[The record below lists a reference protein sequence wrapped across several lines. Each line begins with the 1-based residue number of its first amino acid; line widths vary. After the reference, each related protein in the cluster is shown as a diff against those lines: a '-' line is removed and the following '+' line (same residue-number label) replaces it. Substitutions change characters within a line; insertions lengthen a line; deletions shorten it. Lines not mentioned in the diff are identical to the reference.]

1 MKRTSSMVVLLIVVV
16 AVVWLHLSVIN
27 KFITEVYETADSVSE
42 ILNSDAADRELL
54 LSYMYKIDEL
64 LEKNKVW
71 LGMSI
76 DSKISD
82 DIDIS
87 WTKCVGYLKNNDIS
101 EFKIEFSALKDLF
114 KQLSGNEK
122 LSLDELL

>member
-27 KFITEVYETADSVSE
+27 KFITKVYETADSVSE

-87 WTKCVGYLKNNDIS
+87 WTKCVGYLENDDIN
-101 EFKIEFSALKDLF
+101 EFKIEFYALKDLF

>member
-1 MKRTSSMVVLLIVVV
+1 MVVLLIVVV

>member
-1 MKRTSSMVVLLIVVV
+1 MKRTSSMVVLLLVVI

-27 KFITEVYETADSVSE
+27 KFITEVYKTADSVSE

-87 WTKCVGYLKNNDIS
+87 WKKCVGYLENDDIS

>member
-1 MKRTSSMVVLLIVVV
+1 MVVLLIVVV

-87 WTKCVGYLKNNDIS
+87 WTKCVGYLENDDIN
-101 EFKIEFSALKDLF
+101 EFKIEFYALKDLF

>member
-1 MKRTSSMVVLLIVVV
+1 M
-16 AVVWLHLSVIN
+16 WLHLSVIN
-27 KFITEVYETADSVSE
+27 KFITKVYETADSVSE

-87 WTKCVGYLKNNDIS
+87 WTKCVGYLENDDIN
-101 EFKIEFSALKDLF
+101 EFKIEFYALKDLF

>member
-1 MKRTSSMVVLLIVVV
+1 MVVLLIVVV

-87 WTKCVGYLKNNDIS
+87 WTKCVGYLENDDIN

>member
-1 MKRTSSMVVLLIVVV
+1 MVVLLIVVV

-87 WTKCVGYLKNNDIS
+87 WTKCVGYLENDDIS

>member
-1 MKRTSSMVVLLIVVV
+1 MKRTSSMVVLLLVVI

-87 WTKCVGYLKNNDIS
+87 WTKCVGYLENDDIS

>member
-27 KFITEVYETADSVSE
+27 KFITKVYETADSVSE

-64 LEKNKVW
+64 LENNKVW
-71 LGMSI
+71 LGKSI

-87 WTKCVGYLKNNDIS
+87 WTKCVGYLENDDIN
-101 EFKIEFSALKDLF
+101 EFKIEFYALKDLF

>member
-27 KFITEVYETADSVSE
+27 KFITEVDETADSVSE

-87 WTKCVGYLKNNDIS
+87 WTKCVGYLENDDIN
-101 EFKIEFSALKDLF
+101 EFKIEFYALKDLF

>member
-64 LEKNKVW
+64 LEKNNVW

>member
-27 KFITEVYETADSVSE
+27 KFITKVYETADSVSE

-64 LEKNKVW
+64 LEKNNVW

>member
-1 MKRTSSMVVLLIVVV
+1 MVVLLLVVI

-27 KFITEVYETADSVSE
+27 KFITEVYKTADSVSE

-87 WTKCVGYLKNNDIS
+87 WTKCVGYLENDDIS

>member
-1 MKRTSSMVVLLIVVV
+1 MKRTSSMIVLLIIVI
-16 AVVWLHLSVIN
+16 AVVQLHLSIIN
-27 KFITEVYETADSVSE
+27 KFITEVDETADSVSE
-42 ILNSDAADRELL
+42 VLNTSAEDRELL
-54 LSYMYKIDEL
+54 LSCMYKIGEL

-87 WTKCVGYLKNNDIS
+87 WTKCVGYLENDDIS

>member
-1 MKRTSSMVVLLIVVV
+1 MIVLLIIVI
-16 AVVWLHLSVIN
+16 AVVQLHLSIIN
-27 KFITEVYETADSVSE
+27 KFITEVDETADSVSE
-42 ILNSDAADRELL
+42 VLNTSAEDRELL
-54 LSYMYKIDEL
+54 LSCMYKIGEL

-87 WTKCVGYLKNNDIS
+87 WTKCVGYLENDDIS

>member
-1 MKRTSSMVVLLIVVV
+1 MKRTSSMVVLLLVVI

-27 KFITEVYETADSVSE
+27 KFITKVYETADSVSE

-87 WTKCVGYLKNNDIS
+87 WTKCVGYLENDDIN
-101 EFKIEFSALKDLF
+101 EFKIEFYALKDLF

>member
-27 KFITEVYETADSVSE
+27 KFITKVYETADSVSE

-87 WTKCVGYLKNNDIS
+87 WTKCVGYLENDDIS

>member
-1 MKRTSSMVVLLIVVV
+1 MKRTSSMVVLLLVVV

-27 KFITEVYETADSVSE
+27 KFITKVYETADSVSE

-87 WTKCVGYLKNNDIS
+87 WTKCVGYLENDDIN
-101 EFKIEFSALKDLF
+101 EFKIEFYALKDLF

>member
-1 MKRTSSMVVLLIVVV
+1 MIVLLIIVI
-16 AVVWLHLSVIN
+16 AVVQLHLSIIN
-27 KFITEVYETADSVSE
+27 KFITEVDETADSVSE
-42 ILNSDAADRELL
+42 VLNSSAEDRELL
-54 LSYMYKIDEL
+54 LSCMYKIGEL

-76 DSKISD
+76 DSNISD

-87 WTKCVGYLKNNDIS
+87 WTKCVGYLENDDIN
-101 EFKIEFSALKDLF
+101 EFKIEFYALEDLF
-114 KQLSGNEK
+114 DQLSGNEK

>member
-1 MKRTSSMVVLLIVVV
+1 MKRTSSMIVLLIIVI
-16 AVVWLHLSVIN
+16 AVVQLHLSIIN
-27 KFITEVYETADSVSE
+27 KFITEVDETADSVSE
-42 ILNSDAADRELL
+42 VLNTSAEDRELL
-54 LSYMYKIDEL
+54 LSCMYKIGEL

-87 WTKCVGYLKNNDIS
+87 WTKCVGYLENDDIN

>member
-1 MKRTSSMVVLLIVVV
+1 MKRTSSMVVLLLVVI

-27 KFITEVYETADSVSE
+27 KFITEVYKTADSVSE

>member
-1 MKRTSSMVVLLIVVV
+1 MKRTSSMIVLLIIVI
-16 AVVWLHLSVIN
+16 AVVQLHLSIIN
-27 KFITEVYETADSVSE
+27 KFITEVDETADSVSE
-42 ILNSDAADRELL
+42 VLNSSAEDRELL
-54 LSYMYKIDEL
+54 LSCMYKIGEL

-76 DSKISD
+76 DSNISD

-87 WTKCVGYLKNNDIS
+87 WTKCVGYLENDDIN
-101 EFKIEFSALKDLF
+101 EFKIEFYALEDLF
-114 KQLSGNEK
+114 DQLSGNEK

>member
-1 MKRTSSMVVLLIVVV
+1 MKRTSSMIVLLIIVI
-16 AVVWLHLSVIN
+16 AVVQLHLSIIN
-27 KFITEVYETADSVSE
+27 KFVTEVDETADSVSE
-42 ILNSDAADRELL
+42 VLNSSAEDRELL
-54 LSYMYKIDEL
+54 LSCMYKIGEL

-76 DSKISD
+76 DSNISD

-87 WTKCVGYLKNNDIS
+87 WTKCVGYLENDDIN
-101 EFKIEFSALKDLF
+101 EFKIEFYALEDLF
-114 KQLSGNEK
+114 DQLSGNEK

>member
-1 MKRTSSMVVLLIVVV
+1 MKRTSSMIVLLIIVI
-16 AVVWLHLSVIN
+16 AVVQLHLSIIN
-27 KFITEVYETADSVSE
+27 KFITEVDETADSVSE
-42 ILNSDAADRELL
+42 VLNTSAEDRELL
-54 LSYMYKIDEL
+54 LSCMYKIGEL

-76 DSKISD
+76 DSNISD

-87 WTKCVGYLKNNDIS
+87 WTKCVGYLENDDIN
-101 EFKIEFSALKDLF
+101 EFKIEFYALEDLF
-114 KQLSGNEK
+114 DQLSGNEK

>member
-122 LSLDELL
+122 LSFDELL

>member
-1 MKRTSSMVVLLIVVV
+1 MVVLLIVVV

-64 LEKNKVW
+64 LEKNNVW

>member
-1 MKRTSSMVVLLIVVV
+1 MKRTSSMVVLLLVVV

-27 KFITEVYETADSVSE
+27 KFITEVYKTADSVSE

-87 WTKCVGYLKNNDIS
+87 WTKCVGYLENDDIS

>member
-1 MKRTSSMVVLLIVVV
+1 MKRTSSMIVLLVIVI
-16 AVVWLHLSVIN
+16 AVVQLHLSIIN
-27 KFITEVYETADSVSE
+27 KFITEVDETADSVSE
-42 ILNSDAADRELL
+42 VLNSSAEDRELL
-54 LSYMYKIDEL
+54 LSCMYKIGEL

-76 DSKISD
+76 DSNISD

-87 WTKCVGYLKNNDIS
+87 WTKCVGYLENDDIN
-101 EFKIEFSALKDLF
+101 EFKIEFYALEDLF
-114 KQLSGNEK
+114 DQLSGNEK

>member
-87 WTKCVGYLKNNDIS
+87 WTKCVGYLENDDIN
-101 EFKIEFSALKDLF
+101 EFKIEFYALKDLF

>member
-1 MKRTSSMVVLLIVVV
+1 MKRTSSMVVLLLVVI

-27 KFITEVYETADSVSE
+27 KFITEVYKTADSVSE

-87 WTKCVGYLKNNDIS
+87 WTKCVGYLENDDIS

>member
-27 KFITEVYETADSVSE
+27 KFITKVYETADSVSE

-87 WTKCVGYLKNNDIS
+87 WTKSGGYLENDDIN
-101 EFKIEFSALKDLF
+101 EFKIEFYALKDLF

>member
-1 MKRTSSMVVLLIVVV
+1 MVVLLIVVV

-27 KFITEVYETADSVSE
+27 KFITKVYETADSVSE

-87 WTKCVGYLKNNDIS
+87 WTKCVGYLENDDIN
-101 EFKIEFSALKDLF
+101 EFKIEFYALKDLF